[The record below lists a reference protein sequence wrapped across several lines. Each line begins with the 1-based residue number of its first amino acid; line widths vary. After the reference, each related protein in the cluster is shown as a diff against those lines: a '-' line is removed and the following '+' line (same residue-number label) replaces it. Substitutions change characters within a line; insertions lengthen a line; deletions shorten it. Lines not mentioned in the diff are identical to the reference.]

1 MDNKQN
7 KKGEYA
13 FLGCMFIGVGIGY
26 LIGNFLAGA
35 SIGMGVGF
43 LSRLFFKI
51 DKPKDHWKQY
61 QKPKN
66 EDD

>member
-1 MDNKQN
+1 MDNKKD

-13 FLGCMFIGVGIGY
+13 FVGCMFIGAGIGY

-43 LSRLFFKI
+43 LSSQLLIHLFHFCV
-51 DKPKDHWKQY
+51 DSTKDVLTGQ
-61 QKPKN
+61 
-66 EDD
+66 

>member
-13 FLGCMFIGVGIGY
+13 FLILFIGVGIGY

-43 LSRLFFKI
+43 LSMLFFKTN
-51 DKPKDHWKQY
+51 K
-61 QKPKN
+61 
-66 EDD
+66 

>member
-1 MDNKQN
+1 MKVEKD

-43 LSRLFFKI
+43 LTMLFFKI
-51 DKPKDHWKQY
+51 NK
-61 QKPKN
+61 
-66 EDD
+66 

>member
-1 MDNKQN
+1 MDNKKD

-13 FLGCMFIGVGIGY
+13 FLGCMFIGVGIGH

-43 LSRLFFKI
+43 LCILFFKTN
-51 DKPKDHWKQY
+51 K
-61 QKPKN
+61 
-66 EDD
+66 

>member
-1 MDNKQN
+1 MDNKKD

-35 SIGMGVGF
+35 SIGMGVGL
-43 LSRLFFKI
+43 LSKLFFKNN
-51 DKPKDHWKQY
+51 K
-61 QKPKN
+61 
-66 EDD
+66 

>member
-1 MDNKQN
+1 MDNK
-7 KKGEYA
+7 KDEKGEYA

-43 LSRLFFKI
+43 LSILFFKTN
-51 DKPKDHWKQY
+51 K
-61 QKPKN
+61 
-66 EDD
+66 

>member
-1 MDNKQN
+1 MDNKKD

-43 LSRLFFKI
+43 LSMILFKAN
-51 DKPKDHWKQY
+51 K
-61 QKPKN
+61 
-66 EDD
+66 